1 MQSTLR
7 RCAALPAIGA
17 LDVLVI
23 PIHFTAAIPT
33 TPSPY
38 VNVSSKGPC
47 TKLPLIIPFTSA
59 ERRRHWVMLRPVVN
73 IAMKRRVS
81 RDMVVLVM
89 HVLKIFLVDNVIH
102 NIPPCI
108 WIMVLAV
115 GTFPTSPHASHVR
128 VLSRSALVVIIPC
141 FVLITPL
148 LALRIP

>member
-1 MQSTLR
+1 M
-7 RCAALPAIGA
+7 GA

-23 PIHFTAAIPT
+23 PIHFVVAIPT
-33 TPSPY
+33 TPLPY
-38 VNVSSKGPC
+38 VNVISKGPC

-59 ERRRHWVMLRPVVN
+59 ERRRHWITLHPVVY

-89 HVLKIFLVDNVIH
+89 HVLKIFLVDSVIH

-108 WIMVLAV
+108 WIMVLVV
-115 GTFPTSPHASHVR
+115 GTFSTFPRASHIR

-141 FVLITPL
+141 SVLTTPL
-148 LALRIP
+148 PALRMP